1 MAVVQWNPVPGLM
14 RMREELNRLSHPSMG
29 RGDGEEEA
37 TWGQGTW
44 VPPVDIYETE
54 DAFILEAE
62 LPGVT
67 TDDIAIE
74 FVENRLILRGERR
87 PKPEAKEEQYR
98 RRERAYGRFE
108 RMFLL
113 PTLIDRDHVTAQVQH
128 GVLTLRLPKSEMA
141 KPKRIPIMETEG
153 GSAQR

>member
-1 MAVVQWNPVPGLM
+1 MAVAQWNPMSDLM
-14 RMREELNRLSHPSMG
+14 RMREAMHRWSQPSL
-29 RGDGEEEA
+29 RQGDGEEG
-37 TWGQGTW
+37 TWGQAIW

-67 TDDIAIE
+67 KDDIDIE
-74 FVENRLILRGERR
+74 FVESRLILRGERR
-87 PKPEAKEEQYR
+87 PMPEAKEEQYR

-108 RMFLL
+108 RVFLL
-113 PTLIDRDHVTAQVQH
+113 PQTIDRDKVSAQFQH

-141 KPKRIPIMETEG
+141 KPKRIPIMETQA
-153 GSAQR
+153 GSAPR

>member
-1 MAVVQWNPVPGLM
+1 MAVVQRHPMSDLM
-14 RMREELNRLSHPSMG
+14 RMREAMNRLSQPFG
-29 RGDGEEEA
+29 GPGDGEEGA
-37 TWGQGTW
+37 WGQATW

-54 DAFILEAE
+54 DAFILEAD

-67 TDDIAIE
+67 KDDIDIE

-113 PTLIDRDHVTAQVQH
+113 PQTIDRDHVTAEMRH

-141 KPKRIPIMETEG
+141 KPKRIAVRETEG
-153 GSAQR
+153 GSGQR